1 MSTIYT
7 VTQINNNADNIL
19 QKKFDNIS
27 IQGEIS
33 SFNIS
38 PSGHAYYTL
47 KDDTSELSCVM
58 FSSQLRNY
66 KDIMVVGTTVT
77 VKGTISL
84 YKPKGTFQLKSF
96 SVSSVGE
103 GKFWKEFEKR
113 YSLIH

>member
-58 FSSQLRNY
+58 FISQLRNY

-103 GKFWKEFEKR
+103 GKFWKEFEK
-113 YSLIH
+113 L